1 MAIIDVIKFNGL
13 ASRDWIVYKHPTD
26 KLVKGSQLIV
36 GEGQNAVFVKGGK
49 ICDSFTPGTYSLN
62 ASNLPILQSVVNIP
76 FGGKTPFPAEIYFI
90 NLTTKL
96 DLAWGTSDPIQLI
109 DPKFQIRL
117 NIRAFGQAGLKVQN
131 SQFLITELV
140 GSLASADIVNYT
152 KVMDWFK
159 GILISKVKSVIAN
172 VIITEKIS
180 ALDIS
185 AKLEE
190 ISVKVNDVI
199 APEFGKF
206 GFTMVNFFIKS
217 INFPPEDFEAINKI
231 LEDKAAFELMGDSRY
246 KTMRSFDVYEGAAT
260 NQNGVAGAFAAG
272 GIGVGAG
279 MAIGSSMGSVMSPIT
294 SNNDIL
300 CPSCNIANSADAKFC
315 KSCGKPMVELQA
327 RISCPF
333 CQAMIPAGSKFCNE
347 CGKKIEE
354 KKCSCGGELS
364 PNAKFCNNC
373 GKKVEEV

>member
-90 NLTTKL
+90 NFTTKL

-109 DPKFQIRL
+109 DPKYQIRL

-131 SQFLITELV
+131 SQFLISELV

-159 GILISKVKSVIAN
+159 GILISKAKSVIAN

-190 ISVKVNDVI
+190 ISVKVSEVI

-246 KTMRSFDVYEGAAT
+246 TTMRSFDVYEGAAT

-272 GIGVGAG
+272 GLGVGAG
-279 MAIGSSMGSVMSPIT
+279 MAIGSSIGGGLMAMPSTAGV
-294 SNNDIL
+294 N
-300 CPSCNIANSADAKFC
+300 CASCNASNTADAKFC
-315 KSCGKPMVELQA
+315 KSCGKPLSDSSSKM
-327 RISCPF
+327 SCPF

-347 CGKKIEE
+347 CGKKIET
-354 KKCSCGGELS
+354 KTCSCGSELS
-364 PNAKFCNNC
+364 PNSKFCNNC
-373 GKKVEEV
+373 GKKVEEA